1 VVKIQV
7 VFWVVMLCN
16 VVVGYQHFR
25 GSCCLH
31 LHLVSY
37 LNTTQRHNP

>member
-1 VVKIQV
+1 
-7 VFWVVMLCN
+7 MPCS

-31 LHLVSY
+31 P
-37 LNTTQRHNP
+37 NTTLHRTSTWIFTVMKT